1 MLLDDAFYL
10 RNELNQTVVFTTT
23 PRLDESGAP
32 ESEAFLPHTTYA
44 REALRAI
51 LDAQQ
56 DPFQNVLMD
65 LWLSLFQKPW
75 ALPDTEE
82 RLIGDISEKIGSREL
97 FVYLD

>member
-1 MLLDDAFYL
+1 MLLDDSFYL
-10 RNELNQTVVFTTT
+10 RNELNQTLVFTAM

-32 ESEAFLPHTTYA
+32 EAEAFLPHITYA
-44 REALRAI
+44 REALGAI

-65 LWLSLFQKPW
+65 LWLSIFQKPW
-75 ALPDTEE
+75 AVPDTEE
-82 RLIGDISEKIGSREL
+82 RLVADISEKIGSREL